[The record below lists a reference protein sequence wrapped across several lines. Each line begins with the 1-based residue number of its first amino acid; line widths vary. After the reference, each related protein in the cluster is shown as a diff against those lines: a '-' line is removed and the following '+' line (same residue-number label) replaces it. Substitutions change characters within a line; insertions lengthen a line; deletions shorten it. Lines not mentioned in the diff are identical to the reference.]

1 LRLYEVDPLS
11 SSSVPF
17 VSLVRASVPDKGQA
31 ARWRATVRETY
42 KHEGLSNREYDEWA
56 HGMASAEAALLTE
69 HEAVDLQGW
78 AGRELGPP
86 IRTRKSM
93 VEGLYC
99 DEDISAAFYR
109 VPTAQ
114 FVESPPIEFAVDAWR
129 LVTSPAA

>member
-17 VSLVRASVPDKGQA
+17 VSFVRASVPDEGQT
-31 ARWRATVRETY
+31 ARWRAIVRETF

-56 HGMASAEAALLTE
+56 HGMAFAEASLLTE
-69 HEAVDLQGW
+69 HEAADLQGW

-86 IRTRKSM
+86 VRTRKRM

-99 DEDISAAFYR
+99 DEDISAPSCR
-109 VPTAQ
+109 LPTAR
-114 FVESPPIEFAVDAWR
+114 FAESPPIECAVHTWR
-129 LVTSPAA
+129 LVTSPAF